1 MGMGVGGA
9 QGKGPVLADPRMQL
23 RRRPSRHLR
32 GMTLL
37 ELSLAL
43 AIVALLCLLALPSFS
58 ATVSRMRAESL
69 RMQLVSVFNSAR
81 STAITRHEPVAV
93 CPSADGRTCG
103 NDWSR
108 GWLIHRD
115 HGDASVAPAEEDIF
129 QFRPGYLDP
138 ALRATSSHGRRRL
151 RFQRDGRSSGSP
163 MTVDICAAGAL
174 RGQVIVNNV
183 GRTRAPRIG
192 DSTDCPP

>member
-1 MGMGVGGA
+1 
-9 QGKGPVLADPRMQL
+9 MQP

-43 AIVALLCLLALPSFS
+43 AIVALLCLLALPSLG
-58 ATVSRMRAESL
+58 ATVSRMRADSL

-103 NDWSR
+103 SDWSR

-115 HGDASVAPAEEDIF
+115 HGDSGVPPAQDDIF
-129 QFRPGYLDP
+129 QFRPGYLDA
-138 ALRATSSHGRRRL
+138 ALRATSSQGRRRL

-183 GRTRAPRIG
+183 GRTRAPRIR
-192 DSTDCPP
+192 DSPDCPP